1 MTEAVNVDAP
11 AAPSPAQANA
21 WRRLW
26 DVLLLETP
34 EPTPTDSRDAD
45 ADERAN

>member
-11 AAPSPAQANA
+11 AAPSPAQAEA

-26 DVLLLETP
+26 DVLLETP
-34 EPTPTDSRDAD
+34 EPTPTDYRDAE
-45 ADERAN
+45 DERAN